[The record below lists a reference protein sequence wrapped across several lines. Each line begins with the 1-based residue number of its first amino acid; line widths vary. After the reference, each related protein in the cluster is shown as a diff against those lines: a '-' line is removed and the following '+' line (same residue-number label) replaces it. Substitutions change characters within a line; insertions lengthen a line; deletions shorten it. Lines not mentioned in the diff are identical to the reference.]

1 MESKRKAMVY
11 VNVNTSGRA
20 EEEQPEKDQKR
31 MKGCV
36 RNGTWAQ
43 NVVTK
48 MRQEET
54 CLFTRLVII

>member
-1 MESKRKAMVY
+1 MESKSKAMVY
-11 VNVNTSGRA
+11 VTVNMRGRA

-31 MKGCV
+31 MKGCI
-36 RNGTWAQ
+36 RNGMWAQ

-54 CLFTRLVII
+54 CLFTRLIII